1 MLRLDVTVV
10 HQYFVG
16 SVMNNRKK
24 GIRLHHSLAGAKHFA
39 LLPALKR
46 KKKTA
51 FGPTLPIEQIW
62 VGKVQKNA

>member
-1 MLRLDVTVV
+1 MSLLFFFFLPMLRLDVTVV

-39 LLPALKR
+39 LLLH
-46 KKKTA
+46 
-51 FGPTLPIEQIW
+51 
-62 VGKVQKNA
+62 